1 MKNPTPKEV
10 ETYRCQ
16 FCEKE
21 SPVTKWTKDR
31 CPKCGRVYDVL
42 LAQDS
47 EE

>member
-1 MKNPTPKEV
+1 MNPEDD
-10 ETYRCQ
+10 EIYRCQ

-21 SPVTKWTKDR
+21 SRASLWKDDI
-31 CPKCGRVYDVL
+31 CPNCGREYDVL